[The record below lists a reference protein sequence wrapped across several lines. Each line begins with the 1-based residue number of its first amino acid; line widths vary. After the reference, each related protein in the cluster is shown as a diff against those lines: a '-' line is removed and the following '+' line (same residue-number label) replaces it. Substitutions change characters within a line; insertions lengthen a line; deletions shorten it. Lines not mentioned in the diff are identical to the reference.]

1 MAREAAVRQRT
12 LQQARVN
19 VGTLFA
25 IVVLRHR
32 LALGCCVSWRAG
44 ERLGLQAGS
53 QVHWSLSTLLGGTVA
68 VRFHS
73 VPQYTMYESCR
84 RGCEKHDGSACIE
97 PCTLSIVQI
106 FAMGMMK
113 LSAEWAQQMD
123 DPSVAGR
130 PGLM

>member
-25 IVVLRHR
+25 IVVLRHM

-73 VPQYTMYESCR
+73 VPQYICMSHV
-84 RGCEKHDGSACIE
+84 EK
-97 PCTLSIVQI
+97 
-106 FAMGMMK
+106 
-113 LSAEWAQQMD
+113 
-123 DPSVAGR
+123 VAKNMTVVPALNR
-130 PGLM
+130 ARCPLYRYSPWV